1 MGIFINLQVCA
12 PAYLRTEKGWAM
24 TTQFDEDFSDDD
36 DLEQPEPQVD
46 IKSLRK
52 AASRS
57 KKLEA
62 ELNSLRREMAFAK
75 AGLPLD
81 DPKMSYFVKCYE
93 GEMSAEAIRQAALEA
108 GFLASQQS
116 SQEKAPDPALQ
127 AAAAAQTRVMQ
138 ASAGAAVEG
147 ESEASAL
154 AHLES
159 AMAEGGIEAM
169 IQVAQQ
175 YGIPTAYDS

>member
-1 MGIFINLQVCA
+1 MN
-12 PAYLRTEKGWAM
+12 
-24 TTQFDEDFSDDD
+24 
-36 DLEQPEPQVD
+36 
-46 IKSLRK
+46 
-52 AASRS
+52 
-57 KKLEA
+57 
-62 ELNSLRREMAFAK
+62 
-75 AGLPLD
+75 
-81 DPKMSYFVKCYE
+81 YFVKGYE

-108 GFLASQQS
+108 GFLASQS

-154 AHLES
+154 AHLEQ

>member
-1 MGIFINLQVCA
+1 
-12 PAYLRTEKGWAM
+12 M

-81 DPKMSYFVKCYE
+81 DPKMNYFVKGYE

-108 GFLASQQS
+108 GFLASQS

-154 AHLES
+154 AHLEQ

>member
-1 MGIFINLQVCA
+1 
-12 PAYLRTEKGWAM
+12 M

-52 AASRS
+52 AANRS

-81 DPKMSYFVKCYE
+81 DPKMNYFVKGYE

-108 GFLASQQS
+108 GFLASQS

-154 AHLES
+154 AHLEQ